1 MIYRVIYLYNLY
13 PFQIYRLSCFQK
25 KYIYILQIVVQSTNI
40 YTSSL
45 LTLFDKPGH
54 VKVERVDY
62 ETEYIKESESFPGH
76 GDMLLVA
83 AGGSIDNVVIS
94 QDIWRCVWVWVIF
107 VGRVRVVK
115 KCFFLYILG
124 FW

>member
-1 MIYRVIYLYNLY
+1 MFPKNIY
-13 PFQIYRLSCFQK
+13 K
-25 KYIYILQIVVQSTNI
+25 LQIVVQSTNI

-115 KCFFLYILG
+115 KWRFLYWDFGRFERELCE
-124 FW
+124 FVYHSLNLPACT